1 MIKHRRSWSFG
12 ERGEWC
18 WRWKWAQCGEG
29 VSISGCGGDVHVV
42 EQLGDCVVE
51 LSGHERALRNICA
64 GAVCYDAAR
73 SKQ

>member
-12 ERGEWC
+12 ERGCGVGW
-18 WRWKWAQCGEG
+18 WKWAQCGEG

-42 EQLGDCVVE
+42 EQLGDRVVE